1 MKLKQLALGVLISL
15 NLATYAQQK
24 TKDVLF
30 TINDKPY
37 YSDEFSRVYK
47 KNIDLVKDE
56 SQKDLNQYLD
66 LFVGYKL
73 KINKANDLGLENN
86 TKYQNELKGYRAQLA
101 KNYFTDSKVTNELV
115 QEGYNRYKK
124 EIKAA
129 HILIMCDENASP
141 EDTLKAYNKVV
152 DIRQKALNG
161 EDFGALAAQYSQDPS
176 AKENKGEL
184 GYFSAFRM
192 VYAFETAAYNTPKGQ
207 ISKPVRSR
215 FGYHL
220 IKVEDI
226 RDNRGEV
233 SVEHIMVMKPTS
245 DTQAD
250 KDKAANTIQDIYKKI
265 QQGESFEALAKLYS
279 EDKASAPKGGLLNRF
294 SSGQL
299 SSDEFETVA
308 FSLTKE
314 NPISTPFQSQFGWHI
329 VKLIDR
335 FPIKS
340 LDEMKADLEEKVSKD
355 ERSRLITASLNEKLR
370 KKYTVKR
377 DNKEFSKVEKAV
389 TDDFYTKKWELPTD
403 LKAYKATLVSINESK
418 VTDEDFLNYI
428 KAQEKTGSTLKP
440 VSKLVDKLYT
450 NFENEKLSGYY
461 NDNLEKEY
469 PEFSNIM
476 DEYRDGLLLF
486 DLMEKEIW
494 DKSKN
499 DTIGLRKFYDMNKDK
514 YMWKTRVDITVASST
529 KMDVLKKALKMLK
542 ENKTPEEI
550 KQKLNTKELVNV
562 MASNGTYEEGNN
574 SIPKGTK
581 LEMGISEI
589 TKDGEYYFV
598 SRINKLIP
606 ASNKTLEECKGKVVN
621 DYQQYLE
628 ENWVSDLKKQYT
640 VKINQDVFEKVK
652 KEIQHK

>member
-152 DIRQKALNG
+152 DLRQKALNG